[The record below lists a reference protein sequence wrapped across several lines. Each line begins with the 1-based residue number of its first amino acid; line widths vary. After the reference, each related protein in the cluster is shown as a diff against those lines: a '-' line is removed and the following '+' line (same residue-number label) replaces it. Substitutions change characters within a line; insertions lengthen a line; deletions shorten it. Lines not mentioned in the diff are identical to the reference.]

1 MQLHGGSF
9 PQQDAVHLG
18 LLREGTAV
26 FPLGDLD
33 KRLHLQPGRVAHG
46 SDLHRHRGVIQ
57 QRHLGDARD
66 HCIVQTGHDGHGGAH
81 GDHDQSPLKAG
92 GDLAAIHP
100 PPGPAPPGKGA
111 LAGRKEAVKDSGG
124 HHALALQVRQVQGLA
139 VCQGAVGVHKHIIG
153 QGEQGRKGRHPGRW
167 NARWRKKT
175 DIQLAGPQ
183 FLQRAAVA
191 LGDHFHLGIG
201 VLPLVLCQDAG
212 KGAVIKELPQPHHQ
226 MGPVCSL
233 DILGLFQGLAAKTGH
248 LHHVQV
254 KGLAGGGEL
263 GAPGGA
269 VEQVEPR
276 LLFPGC

>member
-1 MQLHGGSF
+1 MLS
-9 PQQDAVHLG
+9 
-18 LLREGTAV
+18 
-26 FPLGDLD
+26 
-33 KRLHLQPGRVAHG
+33 
-46 SDLHRHRGVIQ
+46 GVK
-57 QRHLGDARD
+57 
-66 HCIVQTGHDGHGGAH
+66 
-81 GDHDQSPLKAG
+81 KA
-92 GDLAAIHP
+92 
-100 PPGPAPPGKGA
+100 
-111 LAGRKEAVKDSGG
+111 
-124 HHALALQVRQVQGLA
+124 
-139 VCQGAVGVHKHIIG
+139 
-153 QGEQGRKGRHPGRW
+153 
-167 NARWRKKT
+167 

-191 LGDHFHLGIG
+191 LGDHFHLGVG

-276 LLFPGC
+276 LLFQGVDLVGDGRLGGEQPLGRCAEIQLLCYGNKALQLVNSHRNSPPPSKTCTSFIIADFFSVVKWPWIYKCF

>member
-1 MQLHGGSF
+1 MLS
-9 PQQDAVHLG
+9 
-18 LLREGTAV
+18 
-26 FPLGDLD
+26 
-33 KRLHLQPGRVAHG
+33 
-46 SDLHRHRGVIQ
+46 GVK
-57 QRHLGDARD
+57 
-66 HCIVQTGHDGHGGAH
+66 
-81 GDHDQSPLKAG
+81 KA
-92 GDLAAIHP
+92 
-100 PPGPAPPGKGA
+100 
-111 LAGRKEAVKDSGG
+111 
-124 HHALALQVRQVQGLA
+124 
-139 VCQGAVGVHKHIIG
+139 
-153 QGEQGRKGRHPGRW
+153 
-167 NARWRKKT
+167 

-212 KGAVIKELPQPHHQ
+212 KGTVIKELPQPHHQ

-276 LLFPGC
+276 LLFQGVDLVGDGWLGGEQPLGRCAEIQFLCYGNKALQLVNRHRNSPHPCKTCTSFIITDFFSVVKWPLIYKHF